1 MYLLTHLW
9 NYFKKKNLLAV
20 KDKDAHT
27 LVLS

>member
-1 MYLLTHLW
+1 MYLLTHLELK
-9 NYFKKKNLLAV
+9 KKKNLLAV